1 MLKIFLLT
9 LLMISYTTI
18 ADEGMWEP
26 YQMEG
31 LKKELRATG
40 YKKNISNLSDLF
52 KHPMNAIVS
61 LGGCSAAF
69 V

>member
-1 MLKIFLLT
+1 MLKIILLT
-9 LLMISYTTI
+9 LLTVSNIAI

-40 YKKNISNLSDLF
+40 YKKNISNVSDLF
-52 KHPMNAIVS
+52 KHP
-61 LGGCSAAF
+61 
-69 V
+69 